1 MKYVSKDQNDPHRY
15 DDLLNMERPLS
26 QHKALSMAQRAAQFA
41 SFDALDGY
49 KDTIQ
54 ENGRI
59 TVEQTELSD
68 DEKQIIDTKL
78 QALKENISSHPYVTI
93 TYFVQDYL
101 KDGGTY
107 ETLSERVKKIEF
119 GGVELESGTVIAI
132 QDIIQI
138 DV

>member
-54 ENGRI
+54 
-59 TVEQTELSD
+59 TTCS
-68 DEKQIIDTKL
+68 
-78 QALKENISSHPYVTI
+78 A
-93 TYFVQDYL
+93 
-101 KDGGTY
+101 
-107 ETLSERVKKIEF
+107 
-119 GGVELESGTVIAI
+119 
-132 QDIIQI
+132 
-138 DV
+138 

>member
-59 TVEQTELSD
+59 T
-68 DEKQIIDTKL
+68 EKQIIDTKL
-78 QALKENISSHPYVTI
+78 QVLKENISSHPYVTI

-101 KDGGTY
+101 KNGGMY

>member
-59 TVEQTELSD
+59 TVEQIELSD
-68 DEKQIIDTKL
+68 DEKQIID
-78 QALKENISSHPYVTI
+78 
-93 TYFVQDYL
+93 YL
-101 KDGGTY
+101 KNGGMY